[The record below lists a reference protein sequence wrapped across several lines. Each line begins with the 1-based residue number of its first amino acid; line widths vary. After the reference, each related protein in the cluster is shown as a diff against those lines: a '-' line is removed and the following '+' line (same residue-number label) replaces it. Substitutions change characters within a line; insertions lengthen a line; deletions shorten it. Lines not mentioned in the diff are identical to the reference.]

1 MIGHQTHHLHL
12 ACNLLLGFGEHCQQH
27 ISSDAL
33 GHQKLTAVAAQGDLE
48 TNSQQ
53 ESFAVGV
60 PKGIRHRDLFQHDL
74 FPERLSCIPSGIDL
88 SAALIRFSGISPA
101 PHHRC
106 TGDKQ
111 DCSPERL

>member
-1 MIGHQTHHLHL
+1 MHQLWQLACIIRTQQQVQVIGHQTHHLHL

-48 TNSQQ
+48 TKSQQ

-60 PKGIRHRDLFQHDL
+60 PKGIRHRDLNVSSI
-74 FPERLSCIPSGIDL
+74 FPI
-88 SAALIRFSGISPA
+88 
-101 PHHRC
+101 
-106 TGDKQ
+106 K
-111 DCSPERL
+111 